1 MVASPFGKDPLA
13 KALTMLPASADKLAL
28 LLVSIRWRTVGQ
40 PDAPL
45 ARKATP

>member
-13 KALTMLPASADKLAL
+13 KALTMLPAAADKLAL
-28 LLVSIRWRTVGQ
+28 LRVSIRWRTGGQ

-45 ARKATP
+45 TRKATP